1 MSIDALRTHYGF
13 TRMPFGKNI
22 APGMVHHHHT
32 HDQAVARISWAI
44 SETAIGVITGEVGAG
59 KTVAIRTATGNLDP
73 SRHRIIYLPNP
84 AVGTRGL
91 YTAIVT
97 ALGGTPRFHKS
108 ALIPQATDALA
119 IETNERNKTVTI
131 IFDEAHLLQPEQLDE
146 IRMLTSADMD
156 ATSPFACLLVGQ
168 PTLKLRM
175 KLGAFAALDQRISL
189 RCELTGMTPDETGSY
204 IAHHTALAGRTDTLF
219 SADAI
224 ALIHQTSRGLPRAVN
239 NLAVQALLAA
249 YAANTGIVD
258 ESSARQAVKETA
270 HN

>member
-1 MSIDALRTHYGF
+1 M
-13 TRMPFGKNI
+13 
-22 APGMVHHHHT
+22 
-32 HDQAVARISWAI
+32 
-44 SETAIGVITGEVGAG
+44 
-59 KTVAIRTATGNLDP
+59 
-73 SRHRIIYLPNP
+73 
-84 AVGTRGL
+84 
-91 YTAIVT
+91 
-97 ALGGTPRFHKS
+97 
-108 ALIPQATDALA
+108 
-119 IETNERNKTVTI
+119 
-131 IFDEAHLLQPEQLDE
+131 LQSEQLDE
-146 IRMLTSADMD
+146 IRLLTSADMD

-168 PTLKLRM
+168 PTLKQRM

-258 ESSARQAVKETA
+258 ESSARQAVKETTA
-270 HN
+270 